1 MPEHVRPYSQNDLRA
16 ARDAFRLL
24 FRNAD
29 LGDRPLRSPGVGL
42 LLGPIRYGLNEDQY
56 RALASAAMAEGDT
69 ECYLS
74 YLCGYEDD
82 DREDVSADFELAP
95 HYRFD
100 LRLFASLALGSAWSG
115 MAEHAIYSPRGEWG
129 VLVSL
134 DHFGIAVG
142 SEAFRSKLLDAPV
155 LASSLEDVLGE
166 WKDARDRLQGRTAWV
181 PTLLENVYGSAR
193 AERIL
198 AQFREPPETWFR
210 NG

>member
-1 MPEHVRPYSQNDLRA
+1 
-16 ARDAFRLL
+16 
-24 FRNAD
+24 
-29 LGDRPLRSPGVGL
+29 
-42 LLGPIRYGLNEDQY
+42 
-56 RALASAAMAEGDT
+56 
-69 ECYLS
+69 
-74 YLCGYEDD
+74 
-82 DREDVSADFELAP
+82 
-95 HYRFD
+95 
-100 LRLFASLALGSAWSG
+100 

-142 SEAFRSKLLDAPV
+142 SEAIRSKLLDAPV

-181 PTLLENVYGSAR
+181 HTLLENVYGSAR

-198 AQFREPPETWFR
+198 AQFREPPETWLR

>member
-100 LRLFASLALGSAWSG
+100 LRLFPSLALGSVVWDG
-115 MAEHAIYSPRGEWG
+115 R
-129 VLVSL
+129 
-134 DHFGIAVG
+134 
-142 SEAFRSKLLDAPV
+142 
-155 LASSLEDVLGE
+155 
-166 WKDARDRLQGRTAWV
+166 ARDLLPAWRMGGLGLARPFWNRGRIRSLSIKAPRCPRACEFAGRRPRRVEGCARSTSGPDGLGTHVVGKRLWQRTGGAN
-181 PTLLENVYGSAR
+181 PSAV
-193 AERIL
+193 
-198 AQFREPPETWFR
+198 
-210 NG
+210 